1 MTEPTDA
8 APSGA
13 AAAPEPHESH
23 QAVISLLGALAY
35 AQLSGFGELA
45 ADAQRAPALEAKAV
59 ISGMATSIYRQ
70 FESVSERLAQLGAV
84 REAAMAPFVAAIDA
98 FHARTAPSDWL
109 EGLVKAYVGDGIARD
124 FYAEL
129 VEYVD
134 EPTKE
139 FVLTLLQDSGQ
150 AQFISETVRTA
161 IAGDARVGGRLA
173 LWARRIMGEA
183 VQQAQL
189 VAGESDAL
197 TELLMGGSRGADFA
211 EFGRMFG
218 RISEAHTL
226 RMERLGLAA

>member
-1 MTEPTDA
+1 VT
-8 APSGA
+8 
-13 AAAPEPHESH
+13 
-23 QAVISLLGALAY
+23 SLLGALAY

-45 ADAQRAPALEAKAV
+45 ADAQRAPVLEAKAV

-70 FESVSERLAQLGAV
+70 FESVSERLAQLGAE
-84 REAAMAPFVAAIDA
+84 REAAMSPFVAAIDA

-139 FVLTLLQDSGQ
+139 FVLRLLQDSGQ

-161 IAGDARVGGRLA
+161 IAGDARLGGRLA

-197 TELLMGGSRGADFA
+197 TELLMGGEHGVDFA
-211 EFGRMFG
+211 EFGRIFT
-218 RISEAHTL
+218 RISEAHTH
-226 RMERLGLAA
+226 RMERLGLTA

>member
-1 MTEPTDA
+1 MTDATDA
-8 APSGA
+8 ASGPS
-13 AAAPEPHESH
+13 APAQAHESRE
-23 QAVISLLGALAY
+23 AVTSLLGALAY

-59 ISGMATSIYRQ
+59 ISGMATGIYRQ
-70 FESVSERLAQLGAV
+70 FESVSERLVHLGAS
-84 REAAMAPFVAAIDA
+84 REAAMAPFVTAIDA

-134 EPTKE
+134 QPTKE
-139 FVLTLLQDSGQ
+139 FVLTLLQDNGQ
-150 AQFISETVRTA
+150 AQFISDTVRAA

-197 TELLMGGSRGADFA
+197 TDLLMGGSRGADFA
-211 EFGRMFG
+211 EFGRIFA
-218 RISEAHTL
+218 RISEAHTH